1 MVSNTPKTAY
11 LALSLGV
18 LLIGTS
24 AILVKV
30 AAVSGVISAFYRVF
44 FAMMALLFLR
54 FFQKDHKRP
63 TWKNTRLIAIGGLA
77 FAADLVMW
85 NTAILLTSAATATL
99 LANNSPLWVGLGAM
113 LIFREKLT
121 LRYWL
126 GLLIALSG
134 MVTIVGGNAIRELHF
149 NLGDLLAIGG
159 SFLYAAY
166 MLITQKAR
174 GNTDTLTLNLITM
187 LTGSLILLP
196 SALLF
201 KQPLTGFS
209 TQTWVALL
217 ALGLLPQTIGW
228 LAINYAM
235 GHLPAARVSVILLGQ
250 PVITAILGIIFLG
263 ELLSF
268 TSIIGGFLVLIGI
281 YIVNQRES
289 VKSVSYAYTKSS

>member
-18 LLIGTS
+18 LIIGTS

-30 AAVSGVISAFYRVF
+30 AAVSGVVSAFYRVF
-44 FAMMALLFLR
+44 FAMLALLFLR
-54 FFQKDHKRP
+54 TLQRKQGQ
-63 TWKNTRLIAIGGLA
+63 TSWKNTRLIVVGGLA

-85 NTAILLTSAATATL
+85 NTAILLSSAATATL

-113 LIFREKLT
+113 LIFHEKLT
-121 LRYWL
+121 LKYWL

-134 MVTIVGGNAIRELHF
+134 MVTIVGGNAIQGLQF

-159 SFLYAAY
+159 SFLYAAF

-174 GNTDTLTLNLITM
+174 ATTDTLTLNLITM
-187 LTGSLILLP
+187 LTGSLILFP
-196 SALLF
+196 IALLF

-209 TQTWVALL
+209 TQTWFALL

-235 GHLPAARVSVILLGQ
+235 GHLPAAKVSVVLLGQ
-250 PVITAILGIIFLG
+250 PVITASLGMIFLG
-263 ELLSF
+263 EMLSF
-268 TSIIGGFLVLIGI
+268 TSTLGGILVLIGI
-281 YIVNQRES
+281 YIVIIVFN
-289 VKSVSYAYTKSS
+289 K